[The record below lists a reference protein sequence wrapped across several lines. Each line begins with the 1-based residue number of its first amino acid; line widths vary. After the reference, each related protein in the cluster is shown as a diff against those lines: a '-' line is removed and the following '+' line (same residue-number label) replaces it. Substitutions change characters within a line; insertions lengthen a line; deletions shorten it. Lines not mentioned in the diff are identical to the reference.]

1 MCVVNNHCGLWQL
14 SVVCLYHVLSVQV
27 TVPEEHLGAVLRDL
41 SSLRRAQIHEVL
53 VRQDAR
59 LVCAH
64 IPLAS
69 LVVRGTCIIQGSYY
83 PA

>member
-1 MCVVNNHCGLWQL
+1 MPLLVACDLC
-14 SVVCLYHVLSVQV
+14 VQV
-27 TVPEEHLGAVLRDL
+27 TVPEEHLGTVLGDL

-53 VRQDAR
+53 VRQEAR

-69 LVVRGTCIIQGSYY
+69 LVVRHGFLLSYLGY
-83 PA
+83 Y